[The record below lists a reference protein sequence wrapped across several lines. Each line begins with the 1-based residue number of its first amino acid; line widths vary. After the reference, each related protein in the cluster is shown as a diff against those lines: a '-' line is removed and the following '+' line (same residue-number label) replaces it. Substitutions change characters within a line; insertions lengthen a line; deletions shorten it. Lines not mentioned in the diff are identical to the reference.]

1 MTKFLKTHKYSAMG
15 KMHDNVWIVLIQY
28 TCMQWEREIEHACTI
43 DKVRILYFCSF
54 CYFVW
59 VYCIFVHFFILYED
73 MSNKLCSNRDI
84 KYLFP
89 SSQPLNF
96 LNWTK
101 ILSLFVFIKIYMYE
115 CVCIMN
121 VTGIINHYLN
131 TRTFTTSLNQKV
143 SNSSVLQTSFNM
155 SILDGA
161 MCNIV
166 NRIFFH
172 KIDSLMLIIIWS
184 NLKFQIHKL

>member
-1 MTKFLKTHKYSAMG
+1 MYAVRKRLNIHVQLTKY
-15 KMHDNVWIVLIQY
+15 
-28 TCMQWEREIEHACTI
+28 
-43 DKVRILYFCSF
+43 
-54 CYFVW
+54 
-59 VYCIFVHFFILYED
+59 VYCIFVHFVILYEYIVFLFIFLFC
-73 MSNKLCSNRDI
+73 MKICQTNCVQI
-84 KYLFP
+84 EIYLFP

-184 NLKFQIHKL
+184 KVPNT

>member
-1 MTKFLKTHKYSAMG
+1 MYNWQSTYIVFLF
-15 KMHDNVWIVLIQY
+15 ILLF
-28 TCMQWEREIEHACTI
+28 CMS
-43 DKVRILYFCSF
+43 ILYFCSF
-54 CYFVW
+54 FYFVW
-59 VYCIFVHFFILYED
+59 RYVKQIVFNSRYKIFVSFKSTF
-73 MSNKLCSNRDI
+73 K
-84 KYLFP
+84 F
-89 SSQPLNF
+89 SQLNENSVTF
-96 LNWTK
+96 CIYQN
-101 ILSLFVFIKIYMYE
+101 IYMYE
-115 CVCIMN
+115 CICIMN

-166 NRIFFH
+166 NRIIFH

-184 NLKFQIHKL
+184 NLKFQIRKL

>member
-28 TCMQWEREIEHACTI
+28 TCLQWEREIEHTCTI

-96 LNWTK
+96 FQLNENSVTFCIYQNWYVWMCMYNECYRYYK
-101 ILSLFVFIKIYMYE
+101 PLFK
-115 CVCIMN
+115 
-121 VTGIINHYLN
+121 H
-131 TRTFTTSLNQKV
+131 S
-143 SNSSVLQTSFNM
+143 
-155 SILDGA
+155 
-161 MCNIV
+161 
-166 NRIFFH
+166 H
-172 KIDSLMLIIIWS
+172 
-184 NLKFQIHKL
+184 IHH

>member
-28 TCMQWEREIEHACTI
+28 TCMQWEREIEHTCTI
-43 DKVRILYFCSF
+43 DKVRILYCCSF

-73 MSNKLCSNRDI
+73 MSHKLCSNRDI

-101 ILSLFVFIKIYMYE
+101 ILSLFVFIKIYMYNE
-115 CVCIMN
+115 CYRYYKPLFK
-121 VTGIINHYLN
+121 H
-131 TRTFTTSLNQKV
+131 S
-143 SNSSVLQTSFNM
+143 
-155 SILDGA
+155 
-161 MCNIV
+161 
-166 NRIFFH
+166 H
-172 KIDSLMLIIIWS
+172 
-184 NLKFQIHKL
+184 IHH

>member
-1 MTKFLKTHKYSAMG
+1 MYNWQSTYIVFLF
-15 KMHDNVWIVLIQY
+15 
-28 TCMQWEREIEHACTI
+28 
-43 DKVRILYFCSF
+43 ILYEYIVFLF
-54 CYFVW
+54 
-59 VYCIFVHFFILYED
+59 IFFILYED

-121 VTGIINHYLN
+121 VNTGIINHYLN

-166 NRIFFH
+166 NRIIFH

>member
-1 MTKFLKTHKYSAMG
+1 
-15 KMHDNVWIVLIQY
+15 
-28 TCMQWEREIEHACTI
+28 
-43 DKVRILYFCSF
+43 
-54 CYFVW
+54 
-59 VYCIFVHFFILYED
+59 
-73 MSNKLCSNRDI
+73 
-84 KYLFP
+84 
-89 SSQPLNF
+89 
-96 LNWTK
+96 
-101 ILSLFVFIKIYMYE
+101 
-115 CVCIMN
+115 MN

-161 MCNIV
+161 MCYIV
-166 NRIFFH
+166 NRIIFH

>member
-1 MTKFLKTHKYSAMG
+1 
-15 KMHDNVWIVLIQY
+15 
-28 TCMQWEREIEHACTI
+28 
-43 DKVRILYFCSF
+43 
-54 CYFVW
+54 
-59 VYCIFVHFFILYED
+59 
-73 MSNKLCSNRDI
+73 
-84 KYLFP
+84 
-89 SSQPLNF
+89 
-96 LNWTK
+96 
-101 ILSLFVFIKIYMYE
+101 
-115 CVCIMN
+115 MN

-155 SILDGA
+155 LILDGA

-172 KIDSLMLIIIWS
+172 KIDSLMLIIIRS

>member
-1 MTKFLKTHKYSAMG
+1 MYNWQSTYIVFLF
-15 KMHDNVWIVLIQY
+15 ILLF
-28 TCMQWEREIEHACTI
+28 CMS
-43 DKVRILYFCSF
+43 ILYFCSF
-54 CYFVW
+54 
-59 VYCIFVHFFILYED
+59 FFLYED

-166 NRIFFH
+166 NCIIFH

>member
-28 TCMQWEREIEHACTI
+28 TCMQWEREIEHTCTI

-73 MSNKLCSNRDI
+73 MSNKLCSNQDI

-89 SSQPLNF
+89 SSTFKFSQLNENSVTFCIYQNLYVLMCMYNERYRYYKPLF
-96 LNWTK
+96 K
-101 ILSLFVFIKIYMYE
+101 HS
-115 CVCIMN
+115 
-121 VTGIINHYLN
+121 H
-131 TRTFTTSLNQKV
+131 
-143 SNSSVLQTSFNM
+143 
-155 SILDGA
+155 
-161 MCNIV
+161 
-166 NRIFFH
+166 
-172 KIDSLMLIIIWS
+172 
-184 NLKFQIHKL
+184 IHH

>member
-1 MTKFLKTHKYSAMG
+1 MYNWQSTYIVFLF
-15 KMHDNVWIVLIQY
+15 ILLL
-28 TCMQWEREIEHACTI
+28 CMS
-43 DKVRILYFCSF
+43 ILYFCSF
-54 CYFVW
+54 FYFVW
-59 VYCIFVHFFILYED
+59 RYVKQIVF
-73 MSNKLCSNRDI
+73 KRDI

-131 TRTFTTSLNQKV
+131 TSSFTTSLNQKV

-166 NRIFFH
+166 NRIIFH

>member
-1 MTKFLKTHKYSAMG
+1 MKTHKYSAMG

-28 TCMQWEREIEHACTI
+28 TCMQWEREIEHTCTI

-101 ILSLFVFIKIYMYE
+101 ILSLFVF
-115 CVCIMN
+115 
-121 VTGIINHYLN
+121 
-131 TRTFTTSLNQKV
+131 
-143 SNSSVLQTSFNM
+143 M

-166 NRIFFH
+166 NRIIFH

-184 NLKFQIHKL
+184 NLKFQIRKL